1 MKIAFKQCI
10 QKNFVAHLLAHAWAP
25 RINTSPAPVSEHP
38 GSMTRAAF
46 TDHVNPYTTSR
57 PVADFFLKKHF
68 LTKTWR
74 QTFVVN
80 FVTVTQSKPVWVL
93 GMFWL
98 GTTLN
103 RWKKARAR
111 NLLDWWTAEANAGL
125 AGLAEFNRKTS
136 VVNIHEQILGARILT
151 GKHIRS
157 DPGASD
163 SLYWTKRKNNCLE
176 SGNDQAVN
184 IIIHWVKWWTKT

>member
-1 MKIAFKQCI
+1 
-10 QKNFVAHLLAHAWAP
+10 
-25 RINTSPAPVSEHP
+25 
-38 GSMTRAAF
+38 
-46 TDHVNPYTTSR
+46 
-57 PVADFFLKKHF
+57 
-68 LTKTWR
+68 
-74 QTFVVN
+74 VVN

-163 SLYWTKRKNNCLE
+163 SLY
-176 SGNDQAVN
+176 
-184 IIIHWVKWWTKT
+184 